1 MALFEKTKNAIMS
14 VVRFDPAWNE
24 TRIAPF
30 PSDRDAIEVYLDE
43 IWSAIKNH
51 EGTVI
56 MLKNDSCIVSSF
68 VMNKRV

>member
-1 MALFEKTKNAIMS
+1 MS

-24 TRIAPF
+24 TRIATF
-30 PSDRDAIEVYLDE
+30 PSNRDAIEVYLDE